1 MTRSCCCCG
10 GESCQERSGDE
21 VLTFTGRDGDVVDE
35 TIVCCCCCCCCCGCR
50 VTNVCGDCNV
60 DETTFDGNN
69 DGDDNADVIEGM
81 TFDGAA

>member
-1 MTRSCCCCG
+1 
-10 GESCQERSGDE
+10 
-21 VLTFTGRDGDVVDE
+21 
-35 TIVCCCCCCCCCGCR
+35 

-81 TFDGAA
+81 MFDGAA